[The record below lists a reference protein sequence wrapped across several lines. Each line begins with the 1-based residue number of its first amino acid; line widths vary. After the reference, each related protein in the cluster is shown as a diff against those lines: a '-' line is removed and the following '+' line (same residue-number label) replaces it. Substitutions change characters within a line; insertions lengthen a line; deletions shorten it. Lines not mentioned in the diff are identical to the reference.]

1 MSAVLQ
7 EVNAGIAAAPV
18 IAKPATS
25 EPDASAE
32 HAHQHRDSL
41 DAQEAAKARN
51 ALFAKMFADRAAATK
66 READEEARH
75 AAYVQQQEQKEHKDQ
90 KEQKEQKEQQTTEA
104 KAAKSAIASAGP
116 VPAPAPAAPAARTE
130 KESANRPFSL
140 QDFQIGRLLGKGKF
154 GSVYLA
160 RELRSGTQKLVALK
174 VLNKGFISKMK
185 QRKQVMRESR
195 V

>member
-66 READEEARH
+66 READEEAMCRRWNLH
-75 AAYVQQQEQKEHKDQ
+75 WD
-90 KEQKEQKEQQTTEA
+90 A
-104 KAAKSAIASAGP
+104 KAKTCRG
-116 VPAPAPAAPAARTE
+116 
-130 KESANRPFSL
+130 
-140 QDFQIGRLLGKGKF
+140 GH
-154 GSVYLA
+154 
-160 RELRSGTQKLVALK
+160 
-174 VLNKGFISKMK
+174 
-185 QRKQVMRESR
+185 
-195 V
+195 